1 VKAVFYQN
9 RTEMKDSKLVSIKNI
24 PVTKVNG
31 FISSPLSDILSVEEP
46 LEIRIGYGPGA
57 KRVQKN
63 IAVTMRTP
71 GNDLEL
77 AIGFLFTEGIISSYH
92 HVKAVCHAGMEC
104 SSQKKNIVQVELTE
118 NFEPHLMQAD
128 RNFYTTSSCGVCGK
142 GSIQSIKIVSP
153 FCHLDKPRLSLT
165 ADILYQLPEKLKAAQ
180 SGFAAT
186 GGIHAAGLFTIHGDL
201 VLLREDVG
209 RHNAL
214 DKLIGSALA
223 NHSLPLNRHILLLSG
238 RASFE
243 LIQKAAMAG
252 ISIVAAIGAPSSLA
266 VELAAEFDI
275 TLLGFLKEN
284 RFNIYTLSDRLLI
297 PTAYENQ
304 I

>member
-1 VKAVFYQN
+1 MN
-9 RTEMKDSKLVSIKNI
+9 DSELVSIKHM
-24 PVTKVNG
+24 PVRKVNG
-31 FISSPLSDILSVEEP
+31 FTSSPLSDILSIEEP
-46 LEIRIGYGPGA
+46 LEIRIGYGPDA
-57 KRVQKN
+57 ERAQKN
-63 IAVTMRTP
+63 ISVTMRTP

-92 HVKAVCHAGMEC
+92 DVKNIYHAGMEC
-104 SSQKKNIVQVELTE
+104 SLQKKNIVQVELTE
-118 NFEPHLMQAD
+118 NFMPHLMQSD

-142 GSIQSIKIVSP
+142 GSIQSIKTVSP
-153 FCHLDKPRLSLT
+153 FCNPDKSQLSLT
-165 ADILYQLPEKLKAAQ
+165 TDILYQLPGKLKAAQ

-186 GGIHAAGLFTIHGDL
+186 GGIHASGLFTIQGDL

-223 NHSLPLNRHILLLSG
+223 NNSLPLNRHILLLSG

-284 RFNIYTLSDRLLI
+284 RFNIYNTSDRILI
-297 PTAYENQ
+297 PTLYEN
-304 I
+304 

>member
-1 VKAVFYQN
+1 
-9 RTEMKDSKLVSIKNI
+9 MKDAEFLSIKHM
-24 PVTKVNG
+24 PVRKVNG
-31 FISSPLSDILSVEEP
+31 FTSSPLSDILSIEEP
-46 LEIRIGYGPGA
+46 LEIRIAYGPGTD
-57 KRVQKN
+57 RVQKN
-63 IAVTMRTP
+63 ISVTMRTP

-92 HVKAVCHAGMEC
+92 DVKDAYHAGMEC
-104 SSQKKNIVQVELTE
+104 SSQKKNIIQVELIE
-118 NFEPHLMQAD
+118 NFIPHLMQSD

-142 GSIQSIKIVSP
+142 SSIQSIKTVNP
-153 FCHLDKPRLSLT
+153 FCNSDKPQLSLT
-165 ADILYQLPEKLKAAQ
+165 PELLYQLPGKLKTAQ
-180 SGFAAT
+180 SGFTAT
-186 GGIHAAGLFTIHGDL
+186 GGIHASGLFTIQGDL

-223 NHSLPLNRHILLLSG
+223 SNSLPLNRHILLLSG

-266 VELAAEFDI
+266 VELASEFDI

-284 RFNIYTLSDRLLI
+284 RFNIYHLSNKILI
-297 PTAYENQ
+297 PTVHENQ
-304 I
+304 N